1 MNGIVLLV
9 VRMVI
14 LLTPLMLKM
23 MVVPMEIILVLL
35 HMVMFLRD
43 IMDMRGFLISIVVV
57 VDVI

>member
-35 HMVMFLRD
+35 HLVMFLRD